1 MSAIAITAFSM
12 PGPRAAEK
20 ASARTRLGKDRKISV
35 MHQNNIDPVAQIT
48 GGCTDDKADRADDH
62 RHQDADIERGPGA
75 VDQA

>member
-1 MSAIAITAFSM
+1 
-12 PGPRAAEK
+12 
-20 ASARTRLGKDRKISV
+20 